1 MNSHNCLEIGYGEH
15 FITKETVIQIKN
27 HEIFTVKKLI
37 KLYNNSNSIQHEH
50 IRNILH
56 WPV

>member
-1 MNSHNCLEIGYGEH
+1 MENILLPRKQLY
-15 FITKETVIQIKN
+15 KKKN